1 MEILEKVKS
10 SFPKGVVERVELEG
24 CEIVIYTKDKV
35 FFLDA
40 AEQVKDLV
48 SEIKKRIEVRLDNSM
63 CLPPEEAKKKI
74 MELVPEEAEIKD
86 IYFEPE
92 RSVVFI
98 IAKKP
103 GVVIGKGGSTLK
115 KIKETILWVPK
126 IERQPE
132 ITSNIVNSIRNLI
145 HSETKWRIKFLKQ
158 VGKSIFSEKKTN
170 RDWVRLFC
178 LGSFREVGR
187 SCLLVESPK
196 SKILLDCGINV
207 GGSENNRYP
216 YITAKEF
223 DLADIDAIILSH
235 AHLDHC
241 GFIPYLYEYGYDG
254 PLYCTPPTLDLFTL
268 LNMDYIDVMQKQ
280 GTQPLFTAKGVK
292 EAIKHSITVD
302 YGEVSDVAS
311 DIRLTFQP
319 AGHMLGGAQIHLHI
333 GQGLHNIVY
342 TSDIKFTRSRLFDPA
357 FTGFQRI
364 ETLIIESTYGSSKD
378 VMPTRQG
385 AEESLMDIINR
396 TMERNGICLI
406 PSFAVGRAQEIM
418 AILDFYNF
426 QYPVFIDGMIWDS
439 TAIHTAYPE
448 YMSKSMENKILQG
461 ENPFTNPIFKRI
473 ASQQDREKAWQEK
486 PCVIIST
493 SGMLEGGPIMTHLT
507 MLGEDKRN
515 SLVFVGY
522 QAEGSLGRRIQKGWK
537 EIPINV
543 NGKTSTLKLELEVK
557 TIDGLSG
564 HADVKELTSYV
575 YRLKSKP
582 EKIIV
587 NHGEENKPTSLAS
600 SLHKTFRIETIAPRN
615 LDALRLV

>member
-1 MEILEKVKS
+1 MEILEKVRS
-10 SFPKGVVERVELEG
+10 SFPKDVVERVELEG

-40 AEQVKDLV
+40 ASQVKDLV
-48 SEIKKRIEVRLDNSM
+48 SEIKKRIEVRLTNDM
-63 CLPPEEAKKKI
+63 CLEPETAKKKI
-74 MELVPEEAEIKD
+74 MEIVPEEAEIKD

-92 RSVVFI
+92 RSIVFI

-103 GVVIGKGGSTLK
+103 GVVIGKGGETLK
-115 KIKETILWVPK
+115 KIKENILWVPK
-126 IERQPE
+126 IERSPE

-145 HSETKWRIKFLKQ
+145 HEEAKWRVKFLKQ
-158 VGKSIFSEKKTN
+158 VGKSIFSDKTTS
-170 RDWVRLFC
+170 RDWIRMFC

-187 SCLLVESPK
+187 SCMLFETPK
-196 SKILLDCGINV
+196 SKILVDCGINA
-207 GGSENNRYP
+207 GGSGNNRYP

-223 DLADIDAIILSH
+223 DLSELDAIILSH

-241 GFIPYLYEYGYDG
+241 GFVPYLYEYGFDG
-254 PLYCTPPTLDLFTL
+254 PLYCTPPVLDLFTL

-292 EAIKHSITVD
+292 EAIKHSITID
-302 YGEVSDVAS
+302 YNEVSDVGP

-319 AGHMLGGAQIHLHI
+319 AGHMLGGGQVHLHI

-357 FTGFQRI
+357 FTNFQRI
-364 ETLIIESTYGSSKD
+364 ETLIMESTYGASND
-378 VMPTRQG
+378 IMPSRQE
-385 AEESLMDIINR
+385 AEEMLMNIINK

-418 AILDFYNF
+418 AILDAYKFDH
-426 QYPVFIDGMIWDS
+426 PVFVDGMIWDS

-448 YMSKSMENKILQG
+448 YMSKAIESKILQG
-461 ENPFTNPIFKRI
+461 ENPFTNPIFKRL
-473 ASQQDREKAWQEK
+473 ASQQDREKAWEDR

-493 SGMLEGGPIMTHLT
+493 SGMLEGGPVMSHLIA
-507 MLGEDKRN
+507 LGEDKRN

-522 QAEGSLGRRIQKGWK
+522 QAEGSLGRRIQKGWR
-537 EIPINV
+537 EIPINS
-543 NGKTSTLKLELEVK
+543 NGRNITLKLELEVQ

-575 YRLKSKP
+575 YRLRSKP
-582 EKIIV
+582 DRIII
-587 NHGEENKPTSLAS
+587 NHGDENKPLALAS
-600 SLHKTFRIETIAPRN
+600 ALHKMFKVETLAPRN
-615 LDALRLV
+615 LDAIRLV